1 MSKDKILILGG
12 TGFLGSYF
20 TRALSNVATIHTTQK
35 SHVVTSQKI
44 VVSRFNQDRLEEVD
58 KFIEEQNCTVVINCI
73 ALTEIEKCEQQ
84 PELAYWLNSELPGYL
99 SSITRKIG
107 AKFIHFSTDAVFDG
121 SRSFVSEREK
131 PSPISVYGKSKF
143 LGENMVMEKN
153 DKSLIVR
160 VNFFGRNPN
169 GQSLFDYFHRNLLM
183 EKEVHGFADVF
194 FTPLYAGHLVEA
206 TMNLISLNE
215 NGLFHIVGDER
226 ISKYEF
232 GVLVG
237 EAFGFP
243 KEHIRR
249 KSIKDSVFSNYRSTD
264 LSLSNLKYKSLGAK
278 LPTICEGLS
287 DLKANMH

>member
-12 TGFLGSYF
+12 TGFLGRYF

-35 SHVVTSQKI
+35 SHEATSQKI
-44 VVSRFNQDRLEEVD
+44 VESRFNKDKLEEIG
-58 KFIEEQNCTVVINCI
+58 KFVEEQNCRVVINCV
-73 ALTEIEKCEQQ
+73 ALTEIEKCERQ

-99 SSITRKIG
+99 SSVTRKIG

-121 SRSFVSEREK
+121 TQSLVSEKEE
-131 PSPISVYGKSKF
+131 PSPISVYGMSKF

-153 DKSLIVR
+153 DKSLVVR
-160 VNFFGRNPN
+160 VNFFGRHPN
-169 GQSLFDYFHRNLLM
+169 SQSLFDYFYHNLLM
-183 EKEVHGFADVF
+183 AKEIHGFADVF

-237 EAFGFP
+237 EVFGFST
-243 KEHIRR
+243 EFIHR

-278 LPTICEGLS
+278 LPTIREGLS
-287 DLKANMH
+287 DLKAKMH